1 MNPNDP
7 FDDEPQRDWVDWLM
21 LATAGAGMLCLAYHI
36 FGKAFLNLI
45 YSTL

>member
-1 MNPNDP
+1 MNPDDP
-7 FDDEPQRDWVDWLM
+7 FNDDDTFDWLDWLM
-21 LATAGAGMLCLAYHI
+21 LATAGASMLCLAYHI